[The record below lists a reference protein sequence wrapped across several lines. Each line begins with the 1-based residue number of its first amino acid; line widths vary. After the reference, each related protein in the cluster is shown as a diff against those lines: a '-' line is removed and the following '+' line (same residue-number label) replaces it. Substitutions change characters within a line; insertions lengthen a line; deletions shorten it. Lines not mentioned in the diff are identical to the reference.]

1 MKQVKKS
8 YGNYKLLSNKLIKKI
23 VGCTFNS
30 VSPPDDKT
38 QHTIM
43 NVK

>member
-8 YGNYKLLSNKLIKKI
+8 YGNYKLLSIKLIKKI
-23 VGCTFNS
+23 VGCTVNS
-30 VSPPDDKT
+30 LSLPDDKI
-38 QHTIM
+38 QHTTM